1 MKDAVKVALGFTRTA
16 CGHEYDFY
24 AVYNGHG
31 GSQVALA
38 CSERMHLMVA
48 EDVAR
53 RWPISGSESVFW
65 RDAMVDS
72 FRKLD
77 AELVAANKHK
87 ERIMHDGVEPGFEGS
102 VGSTALA
109 AVVGEKKIIVA
120 NCGVSQAVLSRGG
133 SAVRLSSDHKANSQ
147 DEMQRIEEA
156 GGKIIGITHSLKPQ
170 SRDDKLKPRVICEPE
185 VTITE
190 RAEEDEFLILASHG
204 LWDVISNEIACGIV
218 RNCLSTGSTPTEAAS
233 LLTTIAISRG
243 SRDNISVIVVQLST

>member
-109 AVVGEKKIIVA
+109 AVGEKKIIVA
-120 NCGVSQAVLSRGG
+120 NCGVSLAVLSRGG
-133 SAVRLSSDHKANSQ
+133 SAVQLSSDHKANSQ

-156 GGKIIGITHSLKPQ
+156 GGKIIG
-170 SRDDKLKPRVICEPE
+170 DDKLKPWVICEPE

-190 RAEEDEFLILASHG
+190 RTEEDEFLILASDG